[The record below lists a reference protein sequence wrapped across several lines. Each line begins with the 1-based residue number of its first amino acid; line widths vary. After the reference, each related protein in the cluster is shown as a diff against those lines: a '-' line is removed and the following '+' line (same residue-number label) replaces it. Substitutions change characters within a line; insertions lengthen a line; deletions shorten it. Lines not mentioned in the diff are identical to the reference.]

1 MEQGF
6 PEAGFS
12 NALIF
17 LDSLMTEISLGICS
31 IWNQYVPGQWDL
43 IFFFSFMSSSS
54 FPHILCFILA
64 FVWGGGWGGEVV
76 ISEVFFSPFFKG
88 SV

>member
-43 IFFFSFMSSSS
+43 IFFLLFYV
-54 FPHILCFILA
+54 ILLLPPYPLLYPPLCLR
-64 FVWGGGWGGEVV
+64 GGGEVV

>member
-1 MEQGF
+1 
-6 PEAGFS
+6 
-12 NALIF
+12 
-17 LDSLMTEISLGICS
+17 MTEISLGICS

-64 FVWGGGWGGEVV
+64 FVWGGGMVGEVV